1 MRVNRQKRIFYG
13 WLTLAVLMVLLV
25 CRLAWVQFVM
35 KNHKPPGSR
44 HTLLETSM
52 LQRER
57 GIVLD
62 TGRGHFTDRN
72 GLPLTG
78 KLIWSAVLFPI
89 ENENDDISDDSLLK
103 LAHILNTEDKHLR
116 EVWFALKEP
125 ILWHA
130 QGTYIPL
137 ALNSSQIEAI
147 KELKLSAIRVLPYE
161 QRYGDRET
169 GMQWLG
175 FISGQ
180 RKENLFFRDYEGVK
194 GTSGLERTLDA
205 LLQGTGPTV
214 VYFPVDGRN
223 QIIQEM
229 KPMVKAG
236 DNPYYPLRITT
247 TVDAKLQ
254 KGIEQLT
261 EQAGMKEG
269 AVVVLDVRNS
279 DVLAMV
285 SRPFYNP
292 EQIHPEQG
300 EWENKALKGAVPG
313 SIFKIVTAAAA
324 LDSGLTSSKE
334 TFHCNGEFG
343 KYGLSCW
350 KEGGHGTLNLRQG
363 FAESC
368 NVVFAELAERLT
380 SGQIQDT
387 ALQLGLGRTVGWQAQ
402 RSILGIPLL
411 KPLDHEESGT
421 VFAASTD
428 PLDSGARVQTA
439 IGQRDTLVTPLQA
452 ANLVVTL
459 LNDGDVI
466 SPRIVHH
473 ILYANGQHLQ
483 TLEPMK
489 RSSVEGTISRETAR
503 TLLTWMEDVVRNG
516 TGRSLKHSTWQLGG
530 KSGTAE
536 TMVKGRPRNNQWFVG
551 YGPIKHP
558 RYAVA
563 VLVENVSPH
572 SKHQATKLF
581 GQVMDLLSSFETSE
595 E

>member
-1 MRVNRQKRIFYG
+1 MRGRRQKRIFYG
-13 WLTLAVLMVLLV
+13 WLAIAVLMLLIV
-25 CRLAWVQFVM
+25 CRLAWVQLVM
-35 KNHKPPGSR
+35 KNQKPPGSR

-89 ENENDDISDDSLLK
+89 INEKDLSDDTLLK
-103 LAHILNTEDKHLR
+103 LAHILNTEEKHLN
-116 EVWFALKEP
+116 EVWLTLKEP
-125 ILWHA
+125 MLWHA
-130 QGTYIPL
+130 QGTFIPL

-147 KELKLSAIRVLPYE
+147 KELALPAIQVLPYE

-223 QIIQEM
+223 QVIQEM

-247 TVDAKLQ
+247 TIDAMLQ

-261 EQAGMKEG
+261 EQAGIKEG
-269 AVVVLDVRNS
+269 AVVVLDARNS
-279 DVLAMV
+279 DILAMV

-292 EQIHPEQG
+292 ERIHPEQG
-300 EWENKALKGAVPG
+300 EWENRALKGAVPG

-324 LDSGLTSSKE
+324 LDSGITSEKE
-334 TFHCNGEFG
+334 TFYCDGEFG
-343 KYGLSCW
+343 RYRLSCW
-350 KEGGHGTLNLRQG
+350 KKGGHGTLNLRQG

-368 NVVFAELAERLT
+368 NIVFAELAERLT

-387 ALQLGLGRTVGWQAQ
+387 ALKFGLGRTVGWQAKNV
-402 RSILGIPLL
+402 LGIPLL

-439 IGQRDTLVTPLQA
+439 IGQRDTSVTPLQA

-459 LNDGDVI
+459 LNDGDMI
-466 SPRIVHH
+466 RPRIVRH
-473 ILYANGQHLQ
+473 ISYANGQHLQ
-483 TLEPMK
+483 TLEPLK
-489 RSSVEGTISRETAR
+489 RSTTEGTISRETAR
-503 TLLTWMEDVVRNG
+503 TLLTWMEDVVREG
-516 TGRSLKHSTWQLGG
+516 TGRSLKHSIWQLGG

-536 TMVKGRPRNNQWFVG
+536 TIVKGRPRNNQWFVG
-551 YGPIKHP
+551 YGPVKNP

-563 VLVENVSPH
+563 VLVENVSPN

-581 GQVMDLLSSFETSE
+581 GQVMDLLASSDASE
-595 E
+595 G